1 MIIHIIEGGK
11 KVEEK
16 KRGEKETQKEK
27 KNMTDA
33 VTECQELSN
42 PRKQTASVFKLNFNF
57 RRYGTSIPFRRRRDD

>member
-16 KRGEKETQKEK
+16 KRGERKKKKHRRKK

-42 PRKQTASVFKLNFNF
+42 PRKQTASVF
-57 RRYGTSIPFRRRRDD
+57 